1 MSKLVHINK
10 VEFVS
15 SDEMPTVLII
25 STSKC
30 RLLSEGNWK
39 PMCLKG
45 LADVIV
51 EGKRENNQ
59 SIYNVKATFRT
70 ENDGLAYLGETD
82 IYRLTSVTG
91 QQYLLGNGLRPY
103 PVTQVAVPRPGKE
116 TDSPLVTWTVSWTS
130 PNQLLEILP

>member
-15 SDEMPTVLII
+15 SDEIPTVLLV

-70 ENDGLAYLGETD
+70 ENDGKSDLGPRYL
-82 IYRLTSVTG
+82 YRLTSVTG
-91 QQYLLGNGLRPY
+91 EQYMLGNGLRPY
-103 PVTQVAVPRPGKE
+103 PVTQVNVPRPGKE
-116 TDSPLVTWTVSWTS
+116 TDSQLKTWTVNWTS
-130 PNQLLEILP
+130 PYQLLEILP